1 MAERQENY
9 AIKVVQQ
16 QKKLVIVG
24 DGYCGKTCLMTV
36 ISQGEFP
43 TQYIPTIFE
52 NYVVDVQTENDEKW
66 VKLQLWD
73 TAGQED
79 YDRLRP
85 LNYPDTDIVVICYS
99 IDSRESLESIT
110 TKWYPEIEQYCPHIP
125 CIIVGNKVDL
135 RDENNNHKNN
145 KYVSTEEGQKIADK
159 IEAFGFFECS
169 AKNQL
174 GLSEFL
180 QAAAVAS
187 LQPKKR
193 LGSGY
198 GENKFPINCYKIK
211 SCCNIM

>member
-1 MAERQENY
+1 MADRQENY

-52 NYVVDVQTENDEKW
+52 NYVVDVQTETDEQW

-99 IDSRESLESIT
+99 IDSRESLDSIT
-110 TKWYPEIEQYCPHIP
+110 NKWYPEIEQYCPHVP
-125 CIIVGNKVDL
+125 CIIVGNKSDL
-135 RDENNNHKNN
+135 RDSGAKHNC
-145 KYVSTEEGQKIADK
+145 VSTEEGRQIADK

-169 AKNQL
+169 AKSQT
-174 GLSEFL
+174 GLSDFL
-180 QAAAVAS
+180 QMAAVAS
-187 LQPKKR
+187 LQPKKKLSR
-193 LGSGY
+193 DY
-198 GENKFPINCYKIK
+198 ENGFPVDCYKIK